1 MSLSLSPS
9 HYSACVFV
17 LRTHTLPEVWVF
29 LRLEWA
35 LNPYAVPGT
44 VCHGL
49 ALPVTPPV
57 LAQSSARDDPVP
69 APTSPM
75 LPLALL
81 LTQTNNSS
89 TTAQKRQMSRKDW
102 LCFYNQHCS
111 TTETVCSGCFTAKS
125 LPHASR
131 KALSP
136 VVWMPLSTYINDLAL
151 IP

>member
-1 MSLSLSPS
+1 MLCCGPGSQSWWNRKGPSHKAQHCKKISWYAKSLRFLNTETEVSLSLSPS
-9 HYSACVFV
+9 HYSVCVFV

-69 APTSPM
+69 ASPL

-81 LTQTNNSS
+81 LTQTNKLIYNSPEE
-89 TTAQKRQMSRKDW
+89 TGVRKDW
-102 LCFYNQHCS
+102 LCF
-111 TTETVCSGCFTAKS
+111 
-125 LPHASR
+125 L
-131 KALSP
+131 
-136 VVWMPLSTYINDLAL
+136 
-151 IP
+151 